1 MLAGLGVLI
10 GGMIIS
16 FQNKVANQFFISI
29 GALVVGFILSQIGI
43 YYTNRWG
50 RRPRPDEILD
60 VALKGLDNQYT
71 LYHYKTSVSHLLV
84 GPSGFWILIPK
95 QQGGTIT
102 YSDGRYRQKGGNL
115 YLKIFAQ
122 DSIGRPDLDVRTA
135 ESELMNFINEK
146 LGEDYNPNIS
156 SALVFTNPKVTVD
169 VSEEDGPPAITTTA
183 GKIKNVI
190 RKETKNKRMAK
201 TQVDAFN
208 SLFGI
213 E

>member
-1 MLAGLGVLI
+1 M
-10 GGMIIS
+10 
-16 FQNKVANQFFISI
+16 
-29 GALVVGFILSQIGI
+29 GFILSQIGI

-71 LYHYKTSVSHLLV
+71 LYHYTTTVSHLLV
-84 GPSGFWILIPK
+84 GPSGLWILIPK

-102 YSDGRYRQKGGNL
+102 YSGGRYRQKGGNL

-122 DSIGRPDLDVRTA
+122 DSIGRPDLDVITA
-135 ESELMNFINEK
+135 ESELKKLIEDK
-146 LGEDYNPNIS
+146 LGDEYNSYIS
-156 SALVFTNPKVTVD
+156 SALVFTNAKANIDITEAD
-169 VSEEDGPPAITTTA
+169 DPPAITTTA

-190 RKETKNKRMAK
+190 RKEAKNKKMAK
-201 TQVDAFN
+201 AQIDAFN